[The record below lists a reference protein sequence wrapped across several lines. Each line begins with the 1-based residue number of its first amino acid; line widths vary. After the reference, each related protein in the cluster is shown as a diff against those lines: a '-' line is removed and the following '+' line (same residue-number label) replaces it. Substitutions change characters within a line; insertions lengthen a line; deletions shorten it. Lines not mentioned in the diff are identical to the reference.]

1 MKKQTIIQTVG
12 KRKRAVAN
20 ATMKP
25 GKGFLK
31 VNNMTIA
38 DYSNELFLGKVQEV
52 LILAGDEITSK
63 FDIDVTV
70 NGGGFSGQADA
81 VRLAIGKALV
91 EANPKL
97 KEVFLKYNRNFL
109 VADSRRKEERKP
121 NCAGKARAKTQKS
134 YR

>member
-12 KRKRAVAN
+12 KRKSAIAR

-25 GKGFLK
+25 GKGVLK
-31 VNNMTIA
+31 INNMSIY
-38 DYSNELFLGKVQEV
+38 DYSNELFMGKVKEV
-52 LILAGDEITSK
+52 LILAGDDTVSK
-63 FDIDVTV
+63 YDIDISVD
-70 NGGGFSGQADA
+70 GGGFSGQADA

-97 KEVFLKYNRNFL
+97 KEVLLRYNRNFL
-109 VADSRRKEERKP
+109 VADSRFKEERKP
-121 NCAGKARAKTQKS
+121 NSAGKARSKTQKS